1 MPESGH
7 TWRREFKAHPA
18 EADSV
23 RRWVA
28 CRLEHT
34 DAPQVAN
41 ELFISVLSTGSPVVE
56 MTLSTAGSRARMT
69 AAGSV
74 EMRALQCYGPGFR
87 IISGLS
93 ALSGVNT
100 DGQGLWAQLETES
113 ERTER

>member
-74 EMRALQCYGPGFR
+74 EMSALQSYGPGFR

-100 DGQGLWAQLETES
+100 DGQGLWAQLTSKTQGTEQ
-113 ERTER
+113 